1 MNEELKKLY
10 GVLTRDGYYTKSYDE
25 FTNQWNDS
33 NYRKKVYDVV
43 RRDNLFTKDYNSF
56 EAKYSAPQ
64 VKKKDSSDSPS
75 QSDPK
80 KSTSVT
86 PQQEKQKPSGS
97 SAIEDGIY
105 KYPFKKDAIY
115 KREGGKWFIDPTGGN
130 NFVEVKDPTGERYS
144 NLNKDAVKV
153 TKEPKTIDQKIKDEE
168 DLRDL
173 SNKEAA
179 EILGWSEEEFNKAST
194 SNKKS
199 TIKPIAANIN
209 PDVIKGDNAIN
220 VQANSLAKA
229 RVELGSEA
237 TTENINNRAK
247 YYENINVQR
256 SLKNKGYDVDIN
268 GDLDSE
274 KTQIALDK
282 LSAEENLKT
291 KEEINRESFVS
302 EVDNLIND
310 DLFNSGTSVADLR
323 NNFSKDGFI
332 FNEFGGNVAGTGKLI
347 KVKYS
352 PSSGVVTREET
363 FRLDD
368 PEIKNKLKMF
378 MSQSYMKPSEKKLL
392 TGGNAD
398 VSLDEMGRFEYM
410 SELVNK
416 MAENPQKYGKTL
428 ISEDLFVNHMKSTY
442 NYLRDE
448 QISISQRYDQ
458 LKQKISVF
466 NQNPTEEGREAI
478 NNEIHELKVRE
489 LKLTDKYDK
498 AKVSEKN
505 FAKISAA
512 YAVEKSKTGG
522 LFSGLA
528 AQFGQGIANIGKME
542 ASLAADILPYI
553 VDAVDPITKERLKI
567 DGYSD
572 EQIRDYASK
581 EIKNGVL
588 RDLKKGITNVA
599 SLGQATQEYLEIGDR
614 GVLEETLGF
623 LAESIGTAMSGGGSG
638 ALTKLAFFSQAY
650 NGMSEQMTGPEFD
663 GISEHQKKLIAVPY
677 ALAIGQLERLGFKFT
692 TSTSKNPVLNKL
704 ISNTIAKT
712 FTSIPKDASIKTIE
726 RAISNNLAAT
736 MVQAGL
742 RISGGSLVEGTVE
755 GTQQLTEIGIKNIA
769 NAIIGEDEQGF
780 DFFKDVPDL
789 TTVDGVKD
797 ALKLASVDFAYG
809 ALGGA
814 IMSTGENAVSA
825 VRNKGIQMKAQKEFL
840 SMAATLTDSKLRAL
854 QDLDIQRR
862 VSEGEITQEQANEIT
877 ESMNKATEV
886 IGKIPDKLST
896 KDKIESFN
904 LLLERS
910 DLEKEIQGK
919 DESLSVVQ
927 KERIKEINVEL
938 QNISRDAVQEQ
949 TAGQVPV
956 QPEVAVGGEVEER
969 APEAEPQVVTEKSN
983 KEKIDELEG
992 MIASDNQSMQETG
1005 TGNLLPEART
1015 EILNELEQ
1023 LKSKNTTVEEEI
1035 TPESYVDELNKTIE
1049 SDPETYW
1056 SVSKVDLDT
1065 AKNSKIVGDSDGKG
1079 IVTPDGDIKGVFKA
1093 LSSSIK
1099 GVADKVLAAAVKAGG
1114 IKLDNYDN
1122 YLTKTYTRN
1131 GFRVVSRTPFNEEF
1145 APDGWNKEKHGT
1157 PDVVAMVYD
1166 PDNKL
1171 DIEEKSFE
1179 DYDQAM
1185 EYRDRLVDQAREIY
1199 QTQDT
1204 DTDVDAEVEALGALI
1219 DMSTD
1224 EAIEESVKANV
1235 PTKIQKAVKNAAKAL
1250 SKIAPN
1256 VKIVV
1261 HKSDEE
1267 YRKATGEEGNKMSS
1281 NGEYNPKTKT
1291 IHINLTKANMRTVAH
1306 EAFHAILLERVSSD
1320 TEAANVTKRM
1330 LDAISKKLEADSDL
1344 KKYLDDFASNY
1355 KENIQNEEKLAEL
1368 VGKLAEKYTSS
1379 PETVKDIITRW
1390 LNVLASKFGLGP
1402 ISKDETYNVL
1412 ETIAR
1417 KVATGKTIKEKDV
1430 SGISAKSDKIS
1441 DMNKRFQADFSD
1453 VVSKL
1458 SFVYDTNSDRFKSLE
1473 KEGYITKDK
1482 SLADFDEKYMFIH
1495 QPDAA
1500 FSGSI
1505 YKGGEILVEGKGGVF
1520 YPIKFHE
1527 DGYFWAS
1534 TDTTAEKMA
1543 SDLNKVMEQNNG
1555 TIYMALTSAPYDKLL
1570 SSTTASNGVLDLILS
1585 KAFDDN
1591 FKLSETQVKDAL
1603 INSANHEVLMKT
1615 LIKDSDGN
1623 PVLDSKGNKQYKE
1636 KKVGLK
1642 LGVSNSMSIDEIV
1655 KSIRESLAADVKS
1668 FADRKTFVN
1677 ELIKSI
1683 SNNINENNI
1692 SIEQFGR
1699 LFSEG
1704 IQNKY
1709 FKGITK
1715 TGKVKV
1721 STANMTQAIS
1731 EMLTEPMLKEGVNR
1745 DKGGQVYAIIELN
1758 GPVKPVK
1765 SDKHES
1771 YPMAIQSDS
1780 DSKVKL
1786 HILKDRQNWSDVFED
1801 FETNKIV
1808 DSKKRQMKIFPTSGV
1823 SVRGLKVNTSKVS
1836 PRKQLDEFISR
1847 KQQKSASS
1855 IVSIARKNGF
1865 SEDAIRKYLAKNGF
1879 SESEIKSAMIVN
1891 DNITIDEIFERSEK
1905 ALTDKKRSL
1914 SIVRAVRFLRQK
1926 MLDRQSDIKRV
1937 VKGIG
1942 SKESAKAH
1950 AMIVTKAGAKGWAN
1964 YRFKEAEKK
1973 IYKGLS
1979 NGDID
1984 NLNKIIYM
1992 RRMIA
1997 INENRAKIGM
2007 EAYKGIDGYSEAE
2020 AKRDLAALES
2030 QIGEKKFSKL
2040 SDRADNY
2047 FAEFAETLK
2056 SLRDSGRITDE
2067 TYESLKDVEYSP
2079 IATIKYIIGDNLSV
2093 DEIDRQAEVY
2103 GITRKDIMKLSDKN
2117 ENEIIMDSRW
2127 LLMMNLMS
2135 VTGRAWENRML
2146 NSFFDAYN
2154 SATVEQKEAMSE
2166 FILGGGPSGRTGS
2179 MKAPAGYKAISFYR
2193 DGVAHNIIVRADF
2206 ANQLLDVKH
2215 RDKAFE
2221 TLGKLT
2227 GGSILRF
2234 FATGG
2239 NPLFIVG
2246 NTAVDFQNIL
2256 FFSDTYSSF
2265 KPLGAVQL
2273 TFGVVKNFMSKVINN
2288 GTYNK
2293 INKEYLEHGGGMDF
2307 LSNDGL
2313 KALKAMKPAN
2323 VVLSVPQKILVN
2335 YGNVM
2340 SYLGATSEAAFRL
2353 SVYEKMKSNL
2363 IEKYKKENGSEPT
2376 GQDLDDIMW
2385 EAARESRETIDFSQ
2399 GGDWVKKADVVMP
2412 YLNAAMQGFRK
2423 PIDFAKKNPAGFAVN
2438 MVQAS
2443 VLAGGVAYMSYAA
2456 LAAAVRE
2463 DGDDEDDV
2471 KKKMKEAMKSVSE
2484 HEKASYHIIFT
2495 GNKMKDKNGEWIYEY
2510 YRVKK
2515 LPLLSVLSTLSEQIV
2530 AGEVFGADYDNDLTR
2545 KTLSM
2550 SAPFLPSEIS
2560 GRNPLISGLLTYHFN
2575 KDTFTDEKVFRDNPD
2590 KPIRP
2595 EAEGR
2600 YDDKVEDVYKEITK
2614 YTKYLGLESPIRT
2627 KAFFEKIVTNPTTN
2641 PTIAVFYAAANGI
2654 IGDKPFIESMKE
2666 VGGDVG
2672 ESAQKKVKRY
2682 TNNNVKSIQSEGE
2695 ADEFRLDLNTY
2706 LYEKESKIRMELKR
2720 KMEKGEDIT
2729 PKWIFDK
2736 VDSEFN
2742 RPEDVLYKKSQK
2754 LKHLN
2759 YVKRSNIDPEVISI
2773 LFESNPEMQAYLIN
2787 KRYGGDLQESEI
2799 NEIREAIS
2807 KTDLKISDKTVAVY
2821 NLKYKKK
2828 GAE

>member
-1 MNEELKKLY
+1 MNDKLQKIYDLYKSSGIIKDTDFNTFASANDDQKKKLY
-10 GVLTRDGYYTKSYDE
+10 ELGKS
-25 FTNQWNDS
+25 NG
-33 NYRKKVYDVV
+33 
-43 RRDNLFTKDYNSF
+43 LFNTTDYGTFS
-56 EAKYSAPQ
+56 SAF
-64 VKKKDSSDSPS
+64 VKKKDSSESPS

-97 SAIEDGIY
+97 SSIEDGIY

-179 EILGWSEEEFNKAST
+179 EILGWSEEEFNKAAT

-268 GDLDSE
+268 GDIDSE

-291 KEEINRESFVS
+291 KEEITRESFVS

-553 VDAVDPITKERLKI
+553 VDAVDPITKERLKV

-581 EIKNGVL
+581 EIKDGVL

-663 GISEHQKKLIAVPY
+663 GISEHQKKLISVPY

-780 DFFKDVPDL
+780 NFFKDVPDL

-809 ALGGA
+809 TLGGF

-877 ESMNKATEV
+877 ESMNRATEV

-910 DLEKEIQGK
+910 NLEKEIQGK

-938 QNISRDAVQEQ
+938 QNISRDAVQ
-949 TAGQVPV
+949 GQVPV
-956 QPEVAVGGEVEER
+956 QPEAEVSEEVEGGK
-969 APEAEPQVVTEKSN
+969 PEAEPKVVTEE
-983 KEKIDELEG
+983 EKINELESLL
-992 MIASDNQSMQETG
+992 AEDARSKQETG
-1005 TGNLLPEART
+1005 TGNLMPEART

-1185 EYRDRLVDQAREIY
+1185 KYRDSFVDQAREIY
-1199 QTQDT
+1199 KTQET
-1204 DTDVDAEVEALGALI
+1204 TEAADVDAEVEALGALI

-1235 PTKIQKAVKNAAKAL
+1235 PAKIQKAVKNAAKAL
-1250 SKIAPN
+1250 SKVAPN
-1256 VKIVV
+1256 VKIIV
-1261 HKSDEE
+1261 HNSDEE
-1267 YRKATGEEGNKMSS
+1267 YRKATSEGSRKDSS

-1402 ISKDETYNVL
+1402 ISSDETYNVL

-1430 SGISAKSDKIS
+1430 SGISAKSDKVS
-1441 DMNKRFQADFSD
+1441 EMNKRFQADFSD
-1453 VVSKL
+1453 VISKL

-1482 SLADFDEKYMFIH
+1482 SLSDFDEKYMFIH

-1534 TDTTAEKMA
+1534 TSTTAKKMA
-1543 SDLNKVMEQNNG
+1543 DDLNKVLEQNNG
-1555 TIYMALTSAPYDKLL
+1555 TIYMALTSAPYDKLM
-1570 SSTTASNGVLDLILS
+1570 SSTTMSNAILDFFSS
-1585 KAFDDN
+1585 KAFDKN
-1591 FKLSETQVKDAL
+1591 FKLTEGQLKTAL
-1603 INSANHEVLMKT
+1603 IKAAKDVKVIKNKNKNGGIVEKNTGLGLNVSSDMSISEVKSAIKTALNPDNSSFGDRKNFSEELTKLMANH
-1615 LIKDSDGN
+1615 I
-1623 PVLDSKGNKQYKE
+1623 NKSE
-1636 KKVGLK
+1636 IA
-1642 LGVSNSMSIDEIV
+1642 ID
-1655 KSIRESLAADVKS
+1655 
-1668 FADRKTFVN
+1668 
-1677 ELIKSI
+1677 
-1683 SNNINENNI
+1683 
-1692 SIEQFGR
+1692 QFGK

-1715 TGKVKV
+1715 TGKLKV
-1721 STANMTQAIS
+1721 SAANMTQALS
-1731 EMLTEPMLKEGVNR
+1731 EMFTEPILKEGVDRNR
-1745 DKGGQVYAIIELN
+1745 GGQVYAVLELN
-1758 GPVKPVK
+1758 GAVKPVE
-1765 SDKHES
+1765 SNKHES

-1780 DSKVKL
+1780 ESKTKL
-1786 HILKDRQNWSDVFED
+1786 HLLTDRQNWFDVFED
-1801 FETNKIV
+1801 FETNDIV
-1808 DSKKRQMKIFPTSGV
+1808 SGDRQMKIFPTSGV

-1879 SESEIKSAMIVN
+1879 SESEIKNAMIVN
-1891 DNITIDEIFERSEK
+1891 NNITIDEIFERSEK
-1905 ALTDKKRSL
+1905 ALTDKKRSP
-1914 SIVRAVRFLRQK
+1914 SIVRAIRFLRQK

-1950 AMIVTKAGAKGWAN
+1950 AMIITKAGAKGWAN

-1973 IYKGLS
+1973 IYKGL
-1979 NGDID
+1979 NNEDID

-1997 INENRAKIGM
+1997 INENRASLGM

-2040 SDRADNY
+2040 MDRADNY

-2056 SLRDSGRITDE
+2056 SLRDSGRITEE

-2103 GITRKDIMKLSDKN
+2103 GITRKDIMKLTDKN

-2166 FILGGGPSGRTGS
+2166 FILGGGPTGRTGS

-2399 GGDWVKKADVVMP
+2399 GGDWVKKADLVMP

-2443 VLAGGVAYMSYAA
+2443 ALAGGVAYMSYAA

-2471 KKKMKEAMKSVSE
+2471 KRKMKEAMKSVSE

-2495 GNKMKDKNGEWIYEY
+2495 GNKKKDNNGEWTYEY

-2530 AGEVFGADYDNDLTR
+2530 AGEVFGASYDNELTR

-2550 SAPFLPSEIS
+2550 SAPFLPSDIA
-2560 GRNPLISGLLTYHFN
+2560 GRNPLAAGLIAYGIN
-2575 KDTFTDEKVFRDNPD
+2575 YDTFTDDKVFRDNPD

-2595 EAEGR
+2595 FAEGR
-2600 YDDKVEDVYKEITK
+2600 YDDKVEDIYKEITK
-2614 YTKYLGLESPIRT
+2614 YTKHIGLESPIRT
-2627 KAFFEKIVTNPTTN
+2627 KAFFEKIVTNPSTN

-2672 ESAQKKVKRY
+2672 EAAQKKVKRY
-2682 TNNNVKSIQSEGE
+2682 TNNNVKSIQSESE
-2695 ADEFRLDLNTY
+2695 AEEFRLDLNTY
-2706 LYEKESKIRMELKR
+2706 LYEKENKIRMELKR

-2759 YVKRSNIDPEVISI
+2759 YVKRSDIDPEVISI